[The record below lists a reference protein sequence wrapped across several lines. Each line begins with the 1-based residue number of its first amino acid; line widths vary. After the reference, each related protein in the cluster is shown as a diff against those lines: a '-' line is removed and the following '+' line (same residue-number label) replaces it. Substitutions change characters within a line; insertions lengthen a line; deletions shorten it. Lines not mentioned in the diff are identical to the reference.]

1 MTNDRGDLDLSRRS
15 LLLGG
20 LMLGTSATAAGL
32 QLRNHAQDPINRP
45 LGGEIPNRMGPWVAN
60 EEGEIVRPAEAPGK
74 ARYDQELSRAFI
86 SPGNPAVMLLIAYG
100 STQSDTLQV
109 HRPEFCY
116 PAAGFKIG
124 ESRSV
129 VQPITRSVSLP
140 ASFFT
145 ATRDERVEQVLYWVR
160 LGEYFPDTWLRQH
173 LARMKN
179 AVRGLTTDGILV
191 RASIIDPDAA
201 KAQQLLVDFLQ
212 QLTLGATP
220 TGRRVLLGR
229 R

>member
-1 MTNDRGDLDLSRRS
+1 MSDSEDLDLSRRS

-20 LMLGTSATAAGL
+20 LMLGASATSAGL
-32 QLRNHAQDPINRP
+32 QLRSHAQVPINRP
-45 LGGEIPNRMGPWVAN
+45 LGREIPTQLGGWVAN
-60 EEGEIVRPAEAPGK
+60 EEGEIVRPAEAPDK
-74 ARYDQELSRAFI
+74 SRYDQELSRAFI
-86 SPGNPAVMLLIAYG
+86 SPGNPPVMLLIAYG

-124 ESRSV
+124 DSRSV
-129 VQPITRSVSLP
+129 AQPITRSASLP

-145 ATRDERVEQVLYWVR
+145 ATRDDRVEQVLYWVR

-173 LARMKN
+173 LASIKN

-191 RASIIDPDAA
+191 RVSIIDADAA
-201 KAQQLLVDFLQ
+201 QAKVLLRDFLQ
-212 QLTLGATP
+212 ELTHSATAA
-220 TGRRVLLGR
+220 GRRVLLG
-229 R
+229 